1 MDADGSKHFTDLILQ
16 DEYGLGSAVMMTYYF
31 FKDGPYQV
39 DYDRY
44 LSSYTDRQVEAC
56 ELWMTENP
64 GIISYT
70 LTTDQ
75 SYEFYGYQSDVFT
88 TYQEYVVKFITGDKD
103 IDSDWQE
110 FLDKLDG
117 CGLQSLLKLGQT
129 GVEQYDAR
137 LEEAEAL
144 YQAYHEEK

>member
-1 MDADGSKHFTDLILQ
+1 M
-16 DEYGLGSAVMMTYYF
+16 
-31 FKDGPYQV
+31 
-39 DYDRY
+39 
-44 LSSYTDRQVEAC
+44 
-56 ELWMTENP
+56 
-64 GIISYT
+64 
-70 LTTDQ
+70 
-75 SYEFYGYQSDVFT
+75 FT